1 MVHALLIFWSLIKLL
16 HCSEPCTILS
26 ILRCHM
32 GCHSRVMGPRV
43 LLTNS
48 SLSTLLPAM

>member
-1 MVHALLIFWSLIKLL
+1 MVHALLVLWGLIKLL

-26 ILRCHM
+26 NLRCHM
-32 GCHSRVMGPRV
+32 GCRSLYGPSST
-43 LLTNS
+43 LTNP